1 MIMQQRTRKP
11 RAGTGQRRRQI
22 IEAALACFTQN
33 GIIDTTMEEIQ
44 HKAGVSNGSLYH
56 HFKNKDQLVAAVYLE
71 GILDY
76 QTGLLE
82 QVTKQVEARNGILAL
97 VRFHLGWV
105 NEYPEWSAYLFQ
117 SRSDDFSSEIHRSI
131 ATANQR
137 FFAELEAYFH
147 KFSEAGMLKN
157 MSSSI
162 RLSLLLGPCQQ
173 FAQLMVNKNCAIDLT
188 EAVSQIGEGIWLAL
202 KT

>member
-1 MIMQQRTRKP
+1 MQHRTRKP
-11 RAGTGQRRRQI
+11 RVETGQRRRQI

-33 GIIDTTMEEIQ
+33 GVIETTMEEIQ
-44 HKAGVSNGSLYH
+44 LKAGVSNGSLYH
-56 HFKNKDQLVAAVYLE
+56 HFKSKDQLAAAVYLE

-82 QVTKQVEARNGILAL
+82 QVTRQAQARDGILAL

-117 SRSDDFSSEIHRSI
+117 SRSDDFSSEVHRSI
-131 ATANQR
+131 AAANQR
-137 FFAELEAYFH
+137 FFTELESYFQP
-147 KFSEAGMLKN
+147 FVETGILKN
-157 MSSSI
+157 MSSCI

-173 FAQLMVNKNCAIDLT
+173 CAQLMMSKNCDINLA
-188 EAVSQIGEGIWLAL
+188 EALSQIGESIWLAL
-202 KT
+202 KA